1 MKLNSIDIEMIGL
14 IHRKNSKDGEI
25 ATDELNTNICEVEIF
40 REFSEG
46 LKDIESFSHLHIF
59 YILHKQKGYSL
70 SVLTPWDTEKHGV
83 FSTRSPGRPT
93 PIGYSVVK
101 LLSREGNILKVTNL
115 DAEDGTPVIDI
126 KPYSSAIDAKIF
138 ANNGWLDKRKTN
150 FTPRVYE
157 YKTYLE
163 WKKGKEGILTA
174 PHKPDVRI
182 GCPPEFGGEPYYW
195 SPEHLLVASVDVCI
209 MTTFLDK
216 LLKNNC
222 QILSYKSNV
231 VGKAQL
237 VRGVFKFSD
246 ITVKPIVKVKTSEEI
261 EKIEKLLDA
270 SAKECMVS
278 NSLNIKVKTESVVTK

>member
-70 SVLTPWDTEKHGV
+70 SVL
-83 FSTRSPGRPT
+83 
-93 PIGYSVVK
+93 
-101 LLSREGNILKVTNL
+101 
-115 DAEDGTPVIDI
+115 VIDI